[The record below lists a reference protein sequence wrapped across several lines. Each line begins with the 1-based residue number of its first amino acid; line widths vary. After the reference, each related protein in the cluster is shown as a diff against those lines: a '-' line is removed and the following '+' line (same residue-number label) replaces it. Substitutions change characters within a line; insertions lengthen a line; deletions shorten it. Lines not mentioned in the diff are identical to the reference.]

1 LATDSVTADK
11 LAANSVTAAKIAAGT
26 LTDQVAN
33 NSITAAKIVTNAIQT
48 RHIADDQVTG
58 DKLTNNITLAGT
70 LTFGDGH
77 TLGNDGDDNLVL
89 TGSASENIIID
100 SADDII
106 LDADGG
112 DFIFRDGGTEQAR
125 LKAGKL
131 GIGTDDPDALI
142 EIVSSDPRIRLR
154 DDTAGGAADGGGILE
169 FVGYHAGSSDGKR
182 EWARITGLKENATGG
197 NTDGYLKFYTNSG
210 SLTERMRIT
219 SDGNVGIGGTPQTT
233 VGILDIVG
241 QSNNYNTAPMLTF
254 KTTSTNAA
262 NRNWSMGALDI
273 NYGDF
278 HIGCGDSNSD
288 FFDATAHSKFTIS
301 KDGEVGIGITSP
313 TKALEVSSG
322 GADATTIKASYN
334 STNYLELAHNRI
346 NAVSSGGND
355 TILLQTAGTTGLTI
369 DVNQKVGIGTT
380 SPTNTLDLGAATLS
394 RGLTFAKYSNLF
406 SEYSNGSLWISS
418 NFYGTAGGSGY
429 KTGATG
435 TYGAAGIRLHAT
447 GGGSYSGQMEFY
459 VDPQTSKTADD
470 AFTPTQRMRIN
481 SYGNVD
487 VGAAA
492 GSWTTKGGLVL
503 ANGPFVQAN
512 AYGDNVYQGQGSNDT
527 LKDTVD
533 SSWSAVFS
541 SSVVSNWSTVELIVP
556 TSDNDDSYGSFAV
569 RGMVS
574 GYDGVGCHF
583 TANAYHNSGVY
594 TKRTHIIDS
603 DGGTWTITISNNSQ
617 QGFKVKAQ
625 NTANLTHPV
634 AHFTVI
640 NGGNTASG
648 RGYNLNNATVDWS

>member
-1 LATDSVTADK
+1 MAITKVSPDLLDLDAGITISVAD
-11 LAANSVTAAKIAAGT
+11 NSDNLT
-26 LTDQVAN
+26 LTSTDADAN
-33 NSITAAKIVTNAIQT
+33 VGPNLRMYRNSGSP
-48 RHIADDQVTG
+48 ADSDLIGRIDFEGRNDNSQDVVYG
-58 DKLTNNITLAGT
+58 SISGT
-70 LTFGDGH
+70 
-77 TLGNDGDDNLVL
+77 
-89 TGSASENIIID
+89 IID
-100 SADDII
+100 AS
-106 LDADGG
+106 DGAE
-112 DFIFRDGGTEQAR
+112 DGMLSIKTMHGGSEV
-125 LKAGKL
+125 K
-131 GIGTDDPDALI
+131 
-142 EIVSSDPRIRLR
+142 RIRLQTSETVFNEDSNDIDFR
-154 DDTAGGAADGGGILE
+154 VE
-169 FVGYHAGSSDGKR
+169 S
-182 EWARITGLKENATGG
+182 NG
-197 NTDGYLKFYTNSG
+197 NTHMLFVDA
-210 SLTERMRIT
+210 
-219 SDGNVGIGGTPQTT
+219 GNDIVGIGGTPQAT
-233 VGILDIVG
+233 VGLLDLIG
-241 QSNNYNTAPMLTF
+241 QSNNYNTAPMITF
-254 KTTSTNAA
+254 KSLTNNAA

-278 HIGCGDSNSD
+278 HIGCGDNNSD